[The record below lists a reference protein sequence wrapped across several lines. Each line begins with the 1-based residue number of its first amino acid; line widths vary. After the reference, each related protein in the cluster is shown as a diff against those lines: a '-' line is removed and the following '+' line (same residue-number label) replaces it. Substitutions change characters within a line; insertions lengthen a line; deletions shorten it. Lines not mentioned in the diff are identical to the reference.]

1 MTGHDVTGLRTLIR
15 DFARD
20 DRATATM
27 EFVIMFPV
35 VITLFIA
42 VFESGMILTRQVLM
56 ERSLDEAVRLLRLVR
71 AIEDPDTGEFRA
83 LTAADIEEAICNNTA
98 AIPDCDTVLV
108 VDLRVIDRSTYEIP
122 MPDVSCVNRA
132 NLDVVPANQFRQGQD
147 NDLVLI
153 RACAVVDRILPFS
166 GFGLN
171 LVRDDTGG
179 LHMVA
184 SSVFVNEPQ

>member
-1 MTGHDVTGLRTLIR
+1 MRRLIGT
-15 DFARD
+15 FIRD

-56 ERSLDEAVRLLRLVR
+56 ERSLDEAVRLLRL
-71 AIEDPDTGEFRA
+71 AQGLTLTANDIED
-83 LTAADIEEAICNNTA
+83 AICRNTGS
-98 AIPDCDTVLV
+98 IQNCDETLV
-108 VDLRVIDRSTYEIP
+108 VDLRRIDRSTYEIP
-122 MPDVSCVNRA
+122 MPDVTCVNRNDLTL
-132 NLDVVPANQFRQGQD
+132 NLGNSFEQGQD
-147 NDLVLI
+147 NELILI
-153 RACAVVDRILPFS
+153 RACAVIDRILPFS

-179 LHMVA
+179 MHIVA
-184 SSVFVNEPQ
+184 ASVFVNEPD